1 MIILVKKAVE
11 SKKCIGIFVTLIQV
25 VLVIWDLHI
34 VRPKQVLWLQH
45 QGGIDFGASTKK
57 LV

>member
-11 SKKCIGIFVTLIQV
+11 SKRCMGIFVTLIQV
-25 VLVIWDLHI
+25 VLVIWDLHT
-34 VRPKQVLWLQH
+34 VGPKQVMWLQH
-45 QGGIDFGASTKK
+45 QCGIDFGALTKR